1 MATIDDF
8 TKLDIRIGTIV
19 EAEPFPEARVPAI
32 KMKIDFGP
40 LGIKR
45 TSAQI
50 TNRYDAGTI
59 IGNQVV
65 AIVNFPPRRIAG
77 YQSEV
82 LVLGGYRSR
91 ETSCF
96 SSRMSNCRMALPSL
110 KSISSVGPV
119 ACSLDRLDEP
129 HLAASLQQFSGSF
142 RNFLNTDFDEF
153 LLHLRYAQSYHGFVL
168 KLRQEH
174 AAGILSIYV
183 LILKIVN
190 QLICF

>member
-8 TKLDIRIGTIV
+8 TKLNIRIGTIV

-50 TNRYDAGTI
+50 TNRYDADTI
-59 IGNQVV
+59 IGKQVV

-82 LVLGGYRSR
+82 LVLGGVP
-91 ETSCF
+91 EQGDVVLLKPDVD
-96 SSRMSNCRMALPSL
+96 LPNGTP
-110 KSISSVGPV
+110 I
-119 ACSLDRLDEP
+119 A
-129 HLAASLQQFSGSF
+129 
-142 RNFLNTDFDEF
+142 
-153 LLHLRYAQSYHGFVL
+153 
-168 KLRQEH
+168 
-174 AAGILSIYV
+174 
-183 LILKIVN
+183 
-190 QLICF
+190 

>member
-32 KMKIDFGP
+32 KMMIDFGP

-50 TNRYDAGTI
+50 TNRYDADTI

-65 AIVNFPPRRIAG
+65 AIVNLPPRRIAG

-82 LVLGGYRSR
+82 LVLGGVP
-91 ETSCF
+91 EQGDVVLLKPDVD
-96 SSRMSNCRMALPSL
+96 LPNGTP
-110 KSISSVGPV
+110 I
-119 ACSLDRLDEP
+119 A
-129 HLAASLQQFSGSF
+129 
-142 RNFLNTDFDEF
+142 
-153 LLHLRYAQSYHGFVL
+153 
-168 KLRQEH
+168 
-174 AAGILSIYV
+174 
-183 LILKIVN
+183 
-190 QLICF
+190 

>member
-1 MATIDDF
+1 MATIDDL

-50 TNRYDAGTI
+50 TNRYDADTLV
-59 IGNQVV
+59 GNQVV

-82 LVLGGYRSR
+82 LVLGGVP
-91 ETSCF
+91 EQGDVVLLKPDVD
-96 SSRMSNCRMALPSL
+96 LPNGTP
-110 KSISSVGPV
+110 I
-119 ACSLDRLDEP
+119 A
-129 HLAASLQQFSGSF
+129 
-142 RNFLNTDFDEF
+142 
-153 LLHLRYAQSYHGFVL
+153 
-168 KLRQEH
+168 
-174 AAGILSIYV
+174 
-183 LILKIVN
+183 
-190 QLICF
+190 

>member
-40 LGIKR
+40 RGIKR

-50 TNRYDAGTI
+50 TNRYDADTI

-82 LVLGGYRSR
+82 LVLGGVP
-91 ETSCF
+91 EQGDVVLLKPDVD
-96 SSRMSNCRMALPSL
+96 LPNGTP
-110 KSISSVGPV
+110 I
-119 ACSLDRLDEP
+119 A
-129 HLAASLQQFSGSF
+129 
-142 RNFLNTDFDEF
+142 
-153 LLHLRYAQSYHGFVL
+153 
-168 KLRQEH
+168 
-174 AAGILSIYV
+174 
-183 LILKIVN
+183 
-190 QLICF
+190 

>member
-50 TNRYDAGTI
+50 TNRYDADTI

-82 LVLGGYRSR
+82 LVLGGVP
-91 ETSCF
+91 ELGDVVLLKPDVD
-96 SSRMSNCRMALPSL
+96 LPN
-110 KSISSVGPV
+110 GTP
-119 ACSLDRLDEP
+119 
-129 HLAASLQQFSGSF
+129 
-142 RNFLNTDFDEF
+142 
-153 LLHLRYAQSYHGFVL
+153 
-168 KLRQEH
+168 
-174 AAGILSIYV
+174 
-183 LILKIVN
+183 IV
-190 QLICF
+190 

>member
-8 TKLDIRIGTIV
+8 TKLDIRVGTVV

-50 TNRYDAGTI
+50 TKRYDADSVVGK
-59 IGNQVV
+59 QVV

-82 LVLGGYRSR
+82 LVLGGVP
-91 ETSCF
+91 EQGDVV
-96 SSRMSNCRMALPSL
+96 LL
-110 KSISSVGPV
+110 KP
-119 ACSLDRLDEP
+119 
-129 HLAASLQQFSGSF
+129 
-142 RNFLNTDFDEF
+142 DFD
-153 LLHLRYAQSYHGFVL
+153 LPNGTPIA
-168 KLRQEH
+168 
-174 AAGILSIYV
+174 
-183 LILKIVN
+183 
-190 QLICF
+190 

>member
-40 LGIKR
+40 LGTKR

-82 LVLGGYRSR
+82 LVLGGVP
-91 ETSCF
+91 EQGDVVLLKPDVE
-96 SSRMSNCRMALPSL
+96 LPNGTP
-110 KSISSVGPV
+110 I
-119 ACSLDRLDEP
+119 A
-129 HLAASLQQFSGSF
+129 
-142 RNFLNTDFDEF
+142 
-153 LLHLRYAQSYHGFVL
+153 
-168 KLRQEH
+168 
-174 AAGILSIYV
+174 
-183 LILKIVN
+183 
-190 QLICF
+190 

>member
-40 LGIKR
+40 IGIKR

-50 TNRYDAGTI
+50 TNRYDADTI
-59 IGNQVV
+59 VGNQVV

-82 LVLGGYRSR
+82 LVLGGVP
-91 ETSCF
+91 EQGDVVLLKPDVD
-96 SSRMSNCRMALPSL
+96 LPNGTP
-110 KSISSVGPV
+110 I
-119 ACSLDRLDEP
+119 A
-129 HLAASLQQFSGSF
+129 
-142 RNFLNTDFDEF
+142 
-153 LLHLRYAQSYHGFVL
+153 
-168 KLRQEH
+168 
-174 AAGILSIYV
+174 
-183 LILKIVN
+183 
-190 QLICF
+190 